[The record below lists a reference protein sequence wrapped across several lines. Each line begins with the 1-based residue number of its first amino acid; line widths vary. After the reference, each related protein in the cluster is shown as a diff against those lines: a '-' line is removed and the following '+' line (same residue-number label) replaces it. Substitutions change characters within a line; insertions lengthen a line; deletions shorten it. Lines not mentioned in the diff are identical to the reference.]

1 MRDIEIKELFNM
13 PNATL
18 YNFKKKDKSDWRRRI
33 IDFLRAMTKEEA
45 EAIFKRVDVKE
56 DK

>member
-18 YNFKKKDKSDWRRRI
+18 YNFKKREKNDWRRKI

-45 EAIFKRVDVKE
+45 EDVLKRIK
-56 DK
+56 KN